1 MTFLPF
7 ATVSTITVVVV
18 VVVVVIAVAVA
29 VVVVVVVI
37 ARGCRIS
44 ISGYLRRRHFR

>member
-18 VVVVVIAVAVA
+18 VVVVIAVAVA
-29 VVVVVVVI
+29 VVVVVVVVI
-37 ARGCRIS
+37 AGGCRIS
-44 ISGYLRRRHFR
+44 FSGYLRRRHFR

>member
-7 ATVSTITVVVV
+7 ATVSTITVVV

-37 ARGCRIS
+37 AGGCRIS
-44 ISGYLRRRHFR
+44 FSGYLRRRHFR